1 MSNKLCRNCGAK
13 IKGKKCL
20 ECGYDIELDK
30 PFENI
35 ITDKNYKENIADIV
49 LAFLIDKKLISKDK
63 DLKHLRVEFGYL
75 LLPENTENVCA
86 LLKVITPSKIL
97 KKSKTFYL
105 SIQEG
110 NMMLLDNHFDEAMFQ
125 KVSSDMLVMHKVDV
139 NNLNKKDYIMELY

>member
-1 MSNKLCRNCGAK
+1 
-13 IKGKKCL
+13 
-20 ECGYDIELDK
+20 
-30 PFENI
+30 
-35 ITDKNYKENIADIV
+35 
-49 LAFLIDKKLISKDK
+49 
-63 DLKHLRVEFGYL
+63 
-75 LLPENTENVCA
+75 
-86 LLKVITPSKIL
+86 LKVITPSKIL